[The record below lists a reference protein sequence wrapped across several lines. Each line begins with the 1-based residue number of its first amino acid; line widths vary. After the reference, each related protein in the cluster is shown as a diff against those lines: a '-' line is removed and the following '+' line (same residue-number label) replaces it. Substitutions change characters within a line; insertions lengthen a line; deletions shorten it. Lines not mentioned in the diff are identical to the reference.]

1 MRNVVEVHVAENHCS
16 ITLKYLETKAV
27 NIIYIYINEMISV
40 LGTSWIEALLS
51 SILIKYAIMSALF
64 DACSTQICW
73 CVFHLM
79 DLICVMC
86 Y

>member
-16 ITLKYLETKAV
+16 ITLKHLETKAV
-27 NIIYIYINEMISV
+27 SIIYIYINEIISI
-40 LGTSWIEALLS
+40 LETSWIETLLP
-51 SILIKYAIMSALF
+51 SILIKYVIISAPF

-73 CVFHLM
+73 YVFHLM
-79 DLICVMC
+79 DVICVMC